1 MYNEYVREQ
10 KIIDKTEIEKN
21 TELVIS
27 IIKTK
32 EDLEMARK
40 NYEFA
45 ENELIDYFLYQIK
58 ANQSKLDYLMKKAKD
73 NDIMM
78 SMIDEID
85 MKSKI
90 AEWIFVQ
97 I

>member
-90 AEWIFVQ
+90 AE
-97 I
+97 

>member
-1 MYNEYVREQ
+1 MYNQYVREQ

>member
-1 MYNEYVREQ
+1 MYNEYEREQ

>member
-1 MYNEYVREQ
+1 MYNEYEREQ

-90 AEWIFVQ
+90 AE
-97 I
+97 

>member
-58 ANQSKLDYLMKKAKD
+58 ANQSKLDYLMKKD

-90 AEWIFVQ
+90 AE
-97 I
+97 

>member
-32 EDLEMARK
+32 EDLELARK

-90 AEWIFVQ
+90 AE
-97 I
+97 

>member
-45 ENELIDYFLYQIK
+45 ENELIDYYAYQIK
-58 ANQSKLDYLMKKAKD
+58 ANKSKLDYLMKKAKKQGIALD
-73 NDIMM
+73 
-78 SMIDEID
+78 MINEIYF
-85 MKSKI
+85 SKN
-90 AEWIFVQ
+90 EVV
-97 I
+97 